1 MKTITNTNE
10 GTASPK
16 TGCGV
21 LGRYP
26 VISVVTF
33 AAIGLVTGIGL
44 SFWDPEDGSS
54 DQTNKKA
61 LLQWIGLV
69 GDLFIRSLTCI
80 VLPMVFVT
88 VSLSMVDMVN
98 AGKASTIGYKTIGL
112 YLLTTV
118 IAAVLGLIS
127 TIAYKQNFEEGE
139 ITNAGPAYISLG
151 CNNPGSLFVESEDGS
166 INCSTD
172 YTEQSSQF
180 VLFDVSGTL
189 VTNDGGVQDDLSMS
203 DTIYEGVFMKLV
215 TKNILSSFTEGNFA
229 AVVFFAIFLG
239 ISIAK
244 EMVLEKDEEGGS
256 HMELSIVKVFKE
268 TEAILIRMIM
278 WIIATTPFAV
288 FSLITKAIGSQSNLG
303 QMFANVGWLIAAAV
317 TGFVLHFIVVHVC
330 MLWFFT
336 KRNPF
341 SYLKFIVPAQTTAFA
356 SASSAATLPVTL
368 ECVKQSGVVPDSI
381 ANFVM
386 PLGATINMDG
396 GAIYIPCCCIWLAVL
411 NGITPNVGQYILLI
425 ILATIGSAG
434 AAPVPSASIVLM
446 ITAYNTVFNSTGTPD
461 GLSFILAVDWF
472 VDRLRTVLNVTGDT
486 VVSRIVAATTE
497 ISTSNVRLE
506 VVQDE

>member
-1 MKTITNTNE
+1 MKSMNNE
-10 GTASPK
+10 GTASPQ

-26 VISVVTF
+26 VISIVIF
-33 AAIGLVTGIGL
+33 AAIGLATGIGL
-44 SFWDPEDGSS
+44 SFWDPEDESG
-54 DQTNKKA
+54 QTNKKA
-61 LLQWIGLV
+61 LLQWIGLI

-98 AGKASTIGYKTIGL
+98 AGKASTIGYKTIGF

-118 IAAVLGLIS
+118 VASVIGLIS
-127 TIAYKQNFEEGE
+127 TIAYKQNFKEGE
-139 ITNAGPAYISLG
+139 NTNAGPAYISLG
-151 CNNPGSLFVESEDGS
+151 CNSNPGSLFVESEDGS

-172 YTEQSSQF
+172 YTTQSSQF
-180 VLFDVSGTL
+180 VLFDISGAL
-189 VTNDGGVQDDLSMS
+189 VTTEGGVQDDLSMS

-215 TKNILSSFTEGNFA
+215 TKNILSSFNEGNFA

-244 EMVLEKDEEGGS
+244 EMILEKDEEGGGS
-256 HMELSIVKVFKE
+256 HQELSLVTVFKE

-278 WIIATTPFAV
+278 WIITTTPFAV
-288 FSLITKAIGSQSNLG
+288 FSLIAKAIGSQSNLG
-303 QMFANVGWLIAAAV
+303 NMFSNVGWLIAAAV
-317 TGFVLHFIVVHVC
+317 TGFVLHFILVHVC
-330 MLWFFT
+330 ILWFVT

-341 SYLKFIVPAQTTAFA
+341 SYLKFIVPAQMTAFA

-368 ECVKQSGVVPDSI
+368 ECVRQSGVVPDSI

-446 ITAYNTVFNSTGTPD
+446 ITAYNTVFNTTGTPD

-497 ISTSNVRLE
+497 INDVSSE
-506 VVQDE
+506 VSQDE